1 MHTRL
6 IAVALTAAFLA
17 GCASQ
22 ASQNYLA
29 ATQAQCVAGSRDACS
44 RVGAAQAAVALEQAQ
59 NGQAVALG
67 LLGVLGAAATG
78 LDAYAASRGRW

>member
-44 RVGAAQAAVALEQAQ
+44 RVGAAQAAVAL
-59 NGQAVALG
+59 
-67 LLGVLGAAATG
+67 
-78 LDAYAASRGRW
+78 